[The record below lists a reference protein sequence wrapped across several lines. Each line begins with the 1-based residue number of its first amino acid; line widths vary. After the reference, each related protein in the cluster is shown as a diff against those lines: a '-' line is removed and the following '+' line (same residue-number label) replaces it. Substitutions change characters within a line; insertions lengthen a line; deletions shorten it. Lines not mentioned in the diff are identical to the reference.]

1 MSDITINSGDQINVS
16 VKQPSLQ
23 NTVVIPRPTTTLS
36 IKGVTG
42 GGGDAHFVFE
52 QNMPSATW
60 VINHNLGKKPA
71 AVVVDSTE
79 NVVVGDI
86 QYNSLNTLTIT
97 FVDPFSGKAYLN

>member
-1 MSDITINSGDQINVS
+1 MSDITINSGEQINVS
-16 VKQPSLQ
+16 VKQPTLQ
-23 NTVVIPRPTTTLS
+23 NTVIIPRPTTSMS

-42 GGGDAHFVFE
+42 GGGDAHFVYE

-60 VINHNLGKKPA
+60 VITHNLGKKPV

-79 NVVVGDI
+79 NVVIGDI

>member
-1 MSDITINSGDQINVS
+1 MSDITINSGEQINVS
-16 VKQPSLQ
+16 VKQPTLQ
-23 NTVVIPRPTTTLS
+23 NTVIIPRPTTSMS

-42 GGGDAHFVFE
+42 GGGDAHFIYE

-60 VINHNLGKKPA
+60 VITHNLGKKPV

-79 NVVVGDI
+79 NVVIGDI